1 LTVKLNLGCG
11 EQVVEGWINVDYALG
26 AKLARLPLF
35 KNINNKVK
43 LFEYNWDTNIVIQDL
58 RKTFPWKTE
67 SIDIIYS
74 SHLLEHLT
82 RKEGLKFLKKS
93 HRVLKKN
100 GIIRII
106 VPDLEYYVAQYIK
119 KEIPADLFIERLG
132 VLYDESGS
140 SIKQRLSKFL
150 QSPHKCMYDA
160 PALLSALAKA
170 GFNASGKKA
179 FESDI
184 SDIEAVELEGRTQN
198 AVIAEGRKRQKA

>member
-1 LTVKLNLGCG
+1 LAVKLNLGCG
-11 EQVVEGWINVDYALG
+11 EKVVEGWINVDSALG
-26 AKLARLPLF
+26 ARFARLPLF
-35 KNINNKVK
+35 KNINKK
-43 LFEYNWDTNIVIQDL
+43 LMFFKYDWDAHILIRDL
-58 RKTFPWKTE
+58 RKAFPWE
-67 SIDIIYS
+67 SRSVGVIYS

-82 RKEGLKFLKKS
+82 RKEGLKFLKES
-93 HRVLKKN
+93 HRVLKYN
-100 GIIRII
+100 GIIRIV
-106 VPDLEYYVAQYIK
+106 VPDLAYYVAQYTK

-198 AVIAEGRKRQKA
+198 AIIAEGRKI